1 MNIHVRRQVPLRLFQ
16 LTEPAGLVPSWLTT
30 QGTQQHVWPSCS
42 PSVTRLACT
51 SRAQSKSR
59 PSGWGGDT
67 NGSPHWE
74 KATKPIKSPG
84 LIPESQL

>member
-30 QGTQQHVWPSCS
+30 QGTQQHVWPSSKGTPAWPSCS

-67 NGSPHWE
+67 
-74 KATKPIKSPG
+74 KANPTLG
-84 LIPESQL
+84 ESNQAY